1 VTAGAPE
8 PAPGGF
14 GHGLW
19 AVLLRDIKRYL
30 ADRLR
35 VATNLVQPLL
45 YLFVLGSGIGASTR
59 LAGGYLPYIFPGV
72 IAMSLL
78 FTATFSGI
86 GIVFDRE
93 YGFLKAVLVA
103 PVSRREIALAKV
115 LSGALQG
122 LMQGLLLLCFAP
134 LAGLR
139 PGPLQLGGLL
149 LGMVLAALV
158 FSALGVAIATR
169 FKSAEVFPV
178 IMNAVLLPMFFLS
191 GALYPLDRAPR
202 WLSLLAYLDPVAYG
216 VDLMRGQLLGAHHFP
231 PFLSLGVLAAA
242 LALLTWLSV
251 RAFEQGEEV

>member
-1 VTAGAPE
+1 MRD
-8 PAPGGF
+8 PADRF
-14 GHGLW
+14 GRGLW
-19 AVLLRDIKRYL
+19 AVLLRDLKRYF

-35 VATNLVQPLL
+35 LLTSLAQPLL
-45 YLFVLGSGIGASTR
+45 YLFVLGSGLGASSR
-59 LAGGYLPYIFPGV
+59 LGGGYLPFIFPGI

-103 PVSRREIALAKV
+103 PVTRREIALAKV

-122 LMQGLLLLCFAP
+122 MIQGLLLLAFAP

-139 PGPLQLGGLL
+139 PGPAAVAQMLL
-149 LGMVLAALV
+149 AMVLAALV
-158 FSALGVAIATR
+158 FSAMGVALASR

-191 GALYPLDRAPR
+191 GAMFPLSGVPR
-202 WLSLLAYLDPVAYG
+202 WLAALAWLDPVAYG
-216 VDLMRGQLLGAHHFP
+216 VDLMRGALLGEHHFHP
-231 PFLSLGVLAAA
+231 GLSLAVLGGAF
-242 LALLTWLSV
+242 ALLTWLAV